1 MITSFL
7 LATPREI
14 AAELGRRLQAAR
26 LRQGLQ
32 QGDLARMAG
41 VSRGA
46 LSALENHGKSNLETF
61 LRVASSLGL
70 TAEMEALFST
80 QPVSIAQMEAA
91 AKQVRR
97 APRKHREAPEA
108 APAPQGRTR

>member
-80 QPVSIAQMEAA
+80 QPVSIAQLEAA

-97 APRKHREAPEA
+97 APRKRREAPEA